1 MADNAALARSLYEA
15 FNNRDF
21 ELGARMIAP
30 EGTITLIGTGQ
41 TFTGPEG
48 SRQFE
53 TMWATAFPD
62 GMVTVER
69 VVAQGDDVVV
79 EYTGRGTHTGP
90 LSTPVGDIPATGR
103 SVTLQ
108 FVDMLEFADGK
119 LRSQRSYLDS
129 GSLMA
134 QLGISAEQSAR
145 AE

>member
-30 EGTITLIGTGQ
+30 EGIITLVGTGQ

-53 TMWATAFPD
+53 TMWVTAFPD
-62 GMVTVER
+62 GLATVDR
-69 VVAQGDDVVV
+69 VIAQGDHVVV
-79 EYTGRGTHTGP
+79 EFTGRGTHNGP
-90 LSTPVGDIPATGR
+90 LSTPAGDIPATGR

-108 FVDMLEFADGK
+108 FIDVLEFADGK
-119 LRSQRSYLDS
+119 IQSQRSYLDS

-145 AE
+145 AD